1 MIYTIVGGGAIGG
14 TIAFHL
20 AESGHEVLLV
30 DTDTAHVDAVSQ
42 RGLSIRRPDGRVET
56 QPLRAVTPA
65 EFDGRLERV
74 ILAVKA
80 QATGTA
86 VDWIRPRLTPDGF
99 VVSLQNGLCEA
110 EIAAAVGPERTISAF
125 VNLFADLVEPGVIA
139 DGGPG
144 ALVVGE
150 LDGTIGPRVRQIVA
164 DLQAWGP
171 AKASTNVA
179 GHLWSKQAYSAI
191 GAASAT
197 VDQPIHQ
204 TISEHRA
211 LAVALAREV
220 YAVSAA
226 LGVTPEPFDAWE
238 SDAFAPSASQEATC
252 AALDRFC
259 AWLRTQP
266 KDRTGIWRDIAVR
279 HRKTEVPAMFAPM
292 FRLAEEHG
300 LACPGVSA
308 VIRMIGELEDGRRA
322 MSPENLDE
330 LDRAVA

>member
-1 MIYTIVGGGAIGG
+1 
-14 TIAFHL
+14 
-20 AESGHEVLLV
+20 
-30 DTDTAHVDAVSQ
+30 
-42 RGLSIRRPDGRVET
+42 
-56 QPLRAVTPA
+56 
-65 EFDGRLERV
+65 
-74 ILAVKA
+74 
-80 QATGTA
+80 
-86 VDWIRPRLTPDGF
+86 

-125 VNLFADLVEPGVIA
+125 VNLFADVVEPGVIA

-150 LDGTIGPRVRQIVA
+150 LNGTISPRVRQIVA

-204 TISEHRA
+204 TISEHRV

-238 SDAFAPSASQEATC
+238 SDAFAPSAGEETTR

-279 HRKTEVPAMFAPM
+279 HRKTEVPAMFAPV

-308 VIRMIGELEDGRRA
+308 VIRMIGELENGRRA